1 MGAQREQKLYESPLK
16 LGTVPADVA
25 QECAGARERGRP
37 YTELRPIRE
46 GVDNPEGRKCE
57 GCQGH
62 FHEDCDRPV
71 VAVQYSS
78 SQGEAFFYC
87 EEHGIAQDE
96 WDEIFASKAREQ
108 EELPQEWHD
117 EVAAIMRK
125 LTKKKRRKQEEAE
138 ALEDPT

>member
-1 MGAQREQKLYESPLK
+1 MGAQREQRQYQSPLE
-16 LGTVPADVA
+16 LGTVHADVV
-25 QECAGARERGRP
+25 QECAGAKDKGWP
-37 YTELRPIRE
+37 YTELRPIRQ
-46 GVDNPEGRKCE
+46 GVDNPEGHKCE

-62 FHEDCDRPV
+62 FHEDCERPV

-78 SQGEAFFYC
+78 SQGESFFYC

-96 WDEIFASKAREQ
+96 WDEIFKSKAKEPP
-108 EELPQEWHD
+108 ELPQEWHD

-125 LTKKKRRKQEEAE
+125 LTKKKRRQQEAE